1 MIRGMCVPTTP
12 AIAPLRLAPD
22 YRDFF
27 GRAHE
32 HLAETIDAIVNSDC
46 YRLRIFHAPDSTSE
60 NAGVPS
66 LGYSEYALELPPG
79 SLILGFLHSS
89 TYNVTDEDD
98 PPANSGFR
106 VQITDVARNYKFF
119 QKPVPDAFFLN
130 DILSQNAEGPF
141 SGGNLYV
148 LNPSTRLLMAPY
160 PVAPPGQFKVEF
172 WNILLQLIDPTS
184 NPYISL
190 DFVVAEPDAE
200 GSNGN

>member
-46 YRLRIFHAPDSTSE
+46 YRLRIFHAPDSDQRKRR
-60 NAGVPS
+60 GPF

-106 VQITDVARNYKFF
+106 VQITDVAQITSSSRSRYRT
-119 QKPVPDAFFLN
+119 
-130 DILSQNAEGPF
+130 PF
-141 SGGNLYV
+141 S
-148 LNPSTRLLMAPY
+148 
-160 PVAPPGQFKVEF
+160 
-172 WNILLQLIDPTS
+172 
-184 NPYISL
+184 
-190 DFVVAEPDAE
+190 
-200 GSNGN
+200 